1 MMQILNQ
8 KEVDIMGTWA
18 EGNFDN
24 DVALDYLAGIID
36 QITSNIE
43 DIFNSGDAADLE
55 QCGESELMPGVE
67 IISILSEKC
76 NAVPP
81 KEDIVNRWKNRYLKI
96 YDSQIDGL
104 DPDAEYKIKRR
115 KVIEDT
121 FNKLLEQS
129 KDFW

>member
-1 MMQILNQ
+1 
-8 KEVDIMGTWA
+8 MGTWSV
-18 EGNFDN
+18 GNFDN
-24 DVALDYLAGIID
+24 DGALDYLGDIIN
-36 QITSNIE
+36 QITENIE
-43 DIFNSGDAADLE
+43 DIFKSGDAADLE

-81 KEDIVNRWKNRYLKI
+81 KEDTVNRWKRDYLKI
-96 YDSQIDGL
+96 YDSQIDSLG
-104 DPDAEYKIKRR
+104 ASKKFKINRR

-121 FNKLLEQS
+121 FNILLELS